1 MFSTRL
7 RSLVQQWEKHHVI
20 IETHCTQMDGKRSPL
35 TCSINRLCVFLV
47 KLYAQEKKAQV
58 HC

>member
-1 MFSTRL
+1 MHICGAAVGKL
-7 RSLVQQWEKHHVI
+7 CVI
-20 IETHCTQMDGKRSPL
+20 IETYGAQMDGKQSLL
-35 TCSINRLCVFLV
+35 TYSVDGLCVFLV

>member
-1 MFSTRL
+1 ME
-7 RSLVQQWEKHHVI
+7 RSGAKGKQCVI
-20 IETHCTQMDGKRSPL
+20 IETYWAQMDSKQSLL
-35 TCSINRLCVFLV
+35 TYSVKGLCVFLV